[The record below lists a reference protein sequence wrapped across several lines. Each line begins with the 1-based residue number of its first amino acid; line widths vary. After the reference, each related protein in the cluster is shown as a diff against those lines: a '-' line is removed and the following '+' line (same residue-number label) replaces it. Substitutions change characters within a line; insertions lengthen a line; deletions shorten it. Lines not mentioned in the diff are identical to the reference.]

1 METPVPVK
9 EVRFYGERVRALHR
23 ARGLSAARLAEEIGI
38 SVRHIY
44 RIENNQ
50 RPHIWAITIGRV
62 AQALGTSCDY
72 LMGLSDVPQKASRRE
87 TPIQN
92 VQLHGERGRALRHV
106 RGLSAER
113 LARKSDVSLRHLY
126 KIENNVRPKVWG
138 ITIARIA
145 QALGTSLDYLMGL
158 SDVPDE
164 VDHDDAHPHC

>member
-1 METPVPVK
+1 METPVK

-50 RPHIWAITIGRV
+50 RPHIWAITIGRI

-92 VQLHGERGRALRHV
+92 VQLHGERVRALRHV
-106 RGLSAER
+106 RGISAER

-138 ITIARIA
+138 MTIGRIA

-164 VDHDDAHPHC
+164 ADHDAAHPDC